1 MNDKEID
8 NRDKKCSNPNY
19 GHYINEVY
27 GMKKKTK
34 GRMPASGAPIRNKR

>member
-8 NRDKKCSNPNY
+8 KKVKKCSNPNY
-19 GHYINEVY
+19 GRYMNEVY